1 LSVLS
6 LTLFCAGVQLDVSAS
21 NVILYSSFDRIFS
34 SLFCGSKAADLC
46 CALNTSPA
54 ATALCVATTS
64 SELDLSLQSFDQIYR
79 RLLKFAHEKL
89 TLGAD
94 KRPLELVMF
103 VDETGVTEAND
114 GTAAQYSDTITTFLR
129 NMWNESYDK
138 VQLCHFCLH

>member
-1 LSVLS
+1 
-6 LTLFCAGVQLDVSAS
+6 
-21 NVILYSSFDRIFS
+21 
-34 SLFCGSKAADLC
+34 LFCGSKAADLC

-94 KRPLELVMF
+94 NRPLELVMF
-103 VDETGVTEAND
+103 VDETGVTEANH
-114 GTAAQYSDTITTFLR
+114 GTASQYSDTITTFLR

-138 VQLCHFCLH
+138 VQPCPFYLH

>member
-1 LSVLS
+1 
-6 LTLFCAGVQLDVSAS
+6 LFCAGVQLDVSAS
-21 NVILYSSFDRIFS
+21 SVILYSSFDRIFS

-94 KRPLELVMF
+94 NRPLELVMF
-103 VDETGVTEAND
+103 VDETGVTEANH
-114 GTAAQYSDTITTFLR
+114 GTASQYSDTITTFLR

-138 VQLCHFCLH
+138 VQPCPFYLH